1 MKIRIMTISDYSN
14 VYKLWLSCKGMGLNN
29 LDDSKDGIE
38 KFLNRN
44 PDTCFVAETDNK
56 IIGAILTGNDGRR
69 GYIYHTAVSPE
80 YQKQG
85 IGKQLVDTAVNA
97 LKNIGINKT
106 ALVVFDKLEKQLSD
120 GRLMYAYFYANKIIG
135 YYSLVLNENKCEINN
150 LCVLPE
156 YRHNNIG
163 KKLLEHA
170 LEKAK
175 EQGCSKIEI
184 SIVEENKKLKA
195 WYKKFGFKTT
205 YIKKYDFF
213 PFTCGYMEKTI
224 EL

>member
-29 LDDSKDGIE
+29 LDNSKDGIE

-106 ALVVFDKLEKQLSD
+106 ALVVFDKNENGNAFWEKQGFAKRDDLVY
-120 GRLMYAYFYANKIIG
+120 RNKAI
-135 YYSLVLNENKCEINN
+135 NEFERID
-150 LCVLPE
+150 
-156 YRHNNIG
+156 
-163 KKLLEHA
+163 
-170 LEKAK
+170 
-175 EQGCSKIEI
+175 
-184 SIVEENKKLKA
+184 
-195 WYKKFGFKTT
+195 T
-205 YIKKYDFF
+205 
-213 PFTCGYMEKTI
+213 
-224 EL
+224 